1 MTESAESN
9 AAVPLDTSIPA
20 DALPLE
26 AILFTEELHRR
37 PSRPPD
43 YEKEN
48 RSLEAL
54 ARALAHSPRTIL
66 QILTET
72 ILDITQS
79 DSSGVSLLTPDG
91 QRFYWPALA
100 GRWTPHIGGGTPRDW
115 GPCGV
120 VLDRNMPLLMRHP
133 EWRYTYFLPISPPP
147 VETLIV
153 PFYLGGKAVGT
164 IWAVMHD
171 DRSEFDAEDERLM
184 TRLSTFASTAYQTLA
199 TIDELRFQISEHEKA
214 ERAVKVTACPKCGR
228 PLTQFGP
235 GGECLRCVFDWGF
248 TSEREGSEDA
258 EYRGVEPTPLNY
270 GHFEVE
276 VDADGL
282 PAGLGA
288 GAMAVTYRARD
299 TILNSIVALKVI
311 GRKLAE
317 NPTARARFL
326 REARAAAQIQ
336 HPNVA
341 RVIHYGEQDGEC
353 FYAMELVQGETLEA
367 LVQRDGPLPLTL
379 ALEVMEQTARGLAAG
394 EACGV
399 VHRDLKPSN
408 LMIESDRTGHL
419 IVKIIDYGV
428 AKVMAPD
435 ETIQT
440 RAEFIGTPA
449 FASPEQF
456 DETGQQQIDTRSD
469 IYALGVTFWYLLT
482 GRTPFASRS
491 IEEIRTKQ
499 TQQLPLEQLKSVHA
513 PAQVVALLK
522 SMLAADPA
530 RRPQTA
536 RELLSAI
543 HRCYIKFSTEARSRR
558 KRFIRVAAGAILVLG
573 AIAFGTW
580 LYQRVQS
587 SAEIERSIAVLP
599 FENLSPDREDT
610 YFAVGM
616 QGEITGDLARLSG
629 LKVIG
634 SQSTRSYVP
643 GKERNLREIGRELGV
658 RHLLQGTISRDNDQM
673 RVALHLVD
681 LRDSGRPWTGI
692 YERPMKG
699 VFALQSEITQAV
711 AARLKARLS
720 PNETVALNEPL
731 TVDLRAYDLYL
742 QAQAIER
749 LVKDTA
755 EEASVTERRIS
766 LLSDAVDRDPKFVL
780 AYCALAKA
788 YDTLYQIKDI
798 TPVGERNVDYRAMA
812 GVALEKARRVAP
824 DFGPVHL
831 ALADHFVL
839 ALNDLEQ
846 GRLEIDLARRT
857 MPNAAAL
864 ETTAASIARR
874 QSRWDDALRAIE
886 RSVALE
892 PRATENLF
900 TLANTFRLMRRYDR
914 FESAMTR
921 LLGVLPPDRS
931 ATYRVF
937 RTFGPLE
944 SEGEIGP
951 LRAAIATVTPEEDAS
966 GAIRD
971 LHNLILALWSHDPD
985 SVSRIS
991 AQAAETTFVFN
1002 GVKYPKSWY
1011 EGLAARMRGDKKG
1024 AQAAFAAARLEVEK
1038 AVVADASDG
1047 RALSLLA
1054 MIDAGLGRQEQ
1065 AVQEAEHACDLEPF
1079 ENFGQN
1085 APVVRCNLAV
1095 VYAWNGQFDFAISEL
1110 DQLVNRP
1117 AGTNLPAQ
1125 PTYGDFLRNPLW
1137 DPLRN
1142 DPRFTAIMKRLAP
1155 SAFR

>member
-1 MTESAESN
+1 MDAHG
-9 AAVPLDTSIPA
+9 VPIA
-20 DALPLE
+20 
-26 AILFTEELHRR
+26 
-37 PSRPPD
+37 
-43 YEKEN
+43 
-48 RSLEAL
+48 
-54 ARALAHSPRTIL
+54 
-66 QILTET
+66 
-72 ILDITQS
+72 
-79 DSSGVSLLTPDG
+79 
-91 QRFYWPALA
+91 
-100 GRWTPHIGGGTPRDW
+100 
-115 GPCGV
+115 
-120 VLDRNMPLLMRHP
+120 
-133 EWRYTYFLPISPPP
+133 
-147 VETLIV
+147 
-153 PFYLGGKAVGT
+153 
-164 IWAVMHD
+164 
-171 DRSEFDAEDERLM
+171 
-184 TRLSTFASTAYQTLA
+184 
-199 TIDELRFQISEHEKA
+199 
-214 ERAVKVTACPKCGR
+214 
-228 PLTQFGP
+228 
-235 GGECLRCVFDWGF
+235 
-248 TSEREGSEDA
+248 
-258 EYRGVEPTPLNY
+258 
-270 GHFEVE
+270 
-276 VDADGL
+276 
-282 PAGLGA
+282 LGA

-299 TILNSIVALKVI
+299 TILNSTVALKVI

-317 NPTARARFL
+317 NPTARIRFL

-341 RVIHYGEQDGEC
+341 RVIHYGEQEGEC
-353 FYAMELVQGETLEA
+353 FYAMELVHGETLEA
-367 LVQRDGPLPLTL
+367 RVQREGPLPLSL
-379 ALEVMEQTARGLAAG
+379 ALEVIEQTARGLAAG

-399 VHRDLKPSN
+399 IHRDLKPSN
-408 LMIESDRTGHL
+408 LMIESDRSGQL
-419 IVKIIDYGV
+419 MVKIIDYGV
-428 AKVMAPD
+428 AKVMASD
-435 ETIQT
+435 DTVQT
-440 RAEFIGTPA
+440 QAEFVGTPA

-456 DETGQQQIDTRSD
+456 NEPGRQQIDSRSD

-499 TQQLPLEQLKSVHA
+499 TQQLPLEQLKSVRA
-513 PAQVVALLK
+513 PAQVAALLK

-530 RRPQTA
+530 KRPQSA

-543 HRCYIKFSTEARSRR
+543 DRCSTRFSTEARARR
-558 KRFIRVAAGAILVLG
+558 KRFILVAAGAILILG
-573 AIAFGTW
+573 AVAFGTW
-580 LYQRVQS
+580 LHQRVQS

-599 FENLSPDREDT
+599 FENLSTNGEDT
-610 YFAVGM
+610 YFTVGM
-616 QGEITGDLARLSG
+616 QDEITGDLAKLAG
-629 LKVIG
+629 MKVIG
-634 SQSTRSYVP
+634 SQSTRSYLP
-643 GKERNLREIGRELGV
+643 GKERNRHTIGRDLGV
-658 RHLLQGTISRDNDQM
+658 RHLLEGTVSRDHDQM

-681 LRDSGRPWTGI
+681 LRDSGRPWTET
-692 YERPMKG
+692 YERPMKD

-720 PNETVALNEPL
+720 PNETVALNEPP
-731 TVDLRAYDLYL
+731 TADLRAYDLYL
-742 QAQAIER
+742 RAQAIER
-749 LVKDTA
+749 LVRDTA
-755 EEASVTERRIS
+755 EEASVTQQRIS

-788 YDTLYQIKDI
+788 YDTLYQTKDI

-812 GVALEKARRVAP
+812 EVALEKARRVAP

-846 GRLEIDLARRT
+846 GRLEIDLARQT
-857 MPNAAAL
+857 MPNSAAL
-864 ETTAASIARR
+864 ETTAGSIARR

-900 TLANTFRLMRRYDR
+900 TLANTYRLMRRYDR
-914 FESAMTR
+914 FDSVMIR

-944 SEGEIGP
+944 SEGELGP

-1011 EGLAARMRGDKKG
+1011 EGLAARMRADKKG

-1038 AVVADASDG
+1038 AVLADASDG
-1047 RALSLLA
+1047 RALSLLS

-1085 APVVRCNLAV
+1085 APIVRCNLAV
-1095 VYAWNGQFDFAISEL
+1095 VYGWNGQLDLAISAL
-1110 DQLVNRP
+1110 DQLTNRP

-1125 PTYGDFLRNPLW
+1125 QTYGDFRRNPLW

-1155 SAFR
+1155 VASSE